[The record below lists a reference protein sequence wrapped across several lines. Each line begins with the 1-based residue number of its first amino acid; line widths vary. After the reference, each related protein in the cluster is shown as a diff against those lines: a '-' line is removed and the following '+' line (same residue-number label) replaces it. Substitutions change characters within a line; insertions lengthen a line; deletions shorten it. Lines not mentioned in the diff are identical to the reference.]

1 MAAHPAFPR
10 QASRPGLDRPVLGC
24 SFVLVLKAVRP
35 IRQGTGTVPSR
46 RPHPAT
52 NREIH
57 GFLKKS
63 RTRRKFFLV
72 LYPSHPLTQ
81 NSAIPNQQPRIRM
94 SNTETPAPIRPRL
107 INEKDAARYI
117 GMSESFLRKGR
128 MEGKRQGKTP
138 PPPYL
143 RLGRS
148 IKYRLEDLDQW
159 LEARKVSR

>member
-10 QASRPGLDRPVLGC
+10 QASRPGLDRPVLGRLA
-24 SFVLVLKAVRP
+24 VPVRP
-35 IRQGTGTVPSR
+35 VSHRRAQSTYSARSQGKN
-46 RPHPAT
+46 
-52 NREIH
+52 NRE
-57 GFLKKS
+57 FNFADS
-63 RTRRKFFLV
+63 ARRIA
-72 LYPSHPLTQ
+72 Q
-81 NSAIPNQQPRIRM
+81 SAAVPNQPRQTPM
-94 SNTETPAPIRPRL
+94 SNAETPAPIQPRL

>member
-24 SFVLVLKAVRP
+24 LAVSIRP
-35 IRQGTGTVPSR
+35 VSR
-46 RPHPAT
+46 RRAPCTYPARSQGKN
-52 NREIH
+52 NRE
-57 GFLKKS
+57 FNFADS
-63 RTRRKFFLV
+63 ARRIA
-72 LYPSHPLTQ
+72 Q
-81 NSAIPNQQPRIRM
+81 SAAVPVPNQPRPTPM
-94 SNTETPAPIRPRL
+94 SNAETPAPIQPRL